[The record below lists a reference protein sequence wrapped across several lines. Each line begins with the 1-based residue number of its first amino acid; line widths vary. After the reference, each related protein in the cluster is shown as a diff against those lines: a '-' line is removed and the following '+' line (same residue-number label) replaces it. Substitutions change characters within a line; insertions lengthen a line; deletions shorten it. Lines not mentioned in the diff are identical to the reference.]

1 MMLPCVDFEDT
12 GRLQS
17 PGCRH
22 HPASKGA
29 LTKPFQTI
37 TPLGRTKA
45 MQRLQRTTSKA
56 LFYGSCNWHKA
67 VQMIHILV
75 VVYDTPQESC
85 ILCFTD
91 VYTPLQFSY
100 LSAASHSFGCA
111 YRVLLQPRREQCCM
125 GSAPPASLSPPAY
138 CACKCFYIHH
148 IFIRYSSI
156 HFVLSTFR
164 QSFQSVCRNP
174 GLPCLCLQWRRQ
186 RPQPHFTP
194 QCCRAASEAKRHVAG
209 MDMLKTSQQT
219 GLCRCGNKAEM
230 QSRR

>member
-148 IFIRYSSI
+148 IFIRYSSHI
-156 HFVLSTFR
+156 HQIFIN
-164 QSFQSVCRNP
+164 SFCVVNVSSKFP
-174 GLPCLCLQWRRQ
+174 ICLQNSRSALLV
-186 RPQPHFTP
+186 PAVEA
-194 QCCRAASEAKRHVAG
+194 AASPAAFHSP
-209 MDMLKTSQQT
+209 ML
-219 GLCRCGNKAEM
+219 
-230 QSRR
+230 QSSCFRS